1 MGFDENFINNVYL
14 LIKYHQILGLM
25 VSEKIN
31 LSNDEIIEMFKTPL
45 IVDLQ
50 IILSIA
56 DIKSVKKDGSF
67 YEDGLNEKLK
77 KLKEKIKNLI
87 KN

>member
-1 MGFDENFINNVYL
+1 
-14 LIKYHQILGLM
+14 M